1 MSRPF
6 FEGFETKVVSVP
18 ECDVYLK
25 LGGAGLPVLLLHGYP
40 ETHLAWRGVATRLAE
55 RFTVVVADLPGY
67 GRSVVRTPATPYEG
81 VSKRWMASVLA
92 QAMSKLGLS
101 RFAVAG
107 HDRGGR
113 VAYRLAIDEA
123 SHVSAL
129 AVLDVIPTLEMVER
143 LTYASARRMANW
155 FWLAQTSTLP
165 ESMIAA
171 LPDQYLRHLIKEWGG
186 EHAVDRDAFEA
197 YAECLRSPEIVK
209 TMCEDYRAGDRIDI
223 AHEQVDRV
231 RGRHVTCPALI
242 LWSERGL
249 AIQFGDPLAIWR
261 PWAPRASGHSLPSG
275 HFIMEEMPEQTASLL
290 GAFLGDA
297 MVVQ

>member
-1 MSRPF
+1 MSRLF
-6 FEGFETKVVSVP
+6 FEGFETQVVSVP

-25 LGGAGLPVLLLHGYP
+25 RAGTGFPVLLLHGYP
-40 ETHLAWRGVATRLAE
+40 ETHVAWRHVADRLAK

-67 GRSVVRTPATPYEG
+67 GRSVVRSVAQPYQG
-81 VSKRWMASVLA
+81 VSKRWMATVLA
-92 QAMSKLGLS
+92 KAMATLGIG
-101 RFAVAG
+101 RFAVVG

-113 VAYRLAIDEA
+113 VAYRMAIDESSQIA
-123 SHVSAL
+123 AI
-129 AVLDVIPTLEMVER
+129 ATLDIIPTLEMVQR

-155 FWLAQTSTLP
+155 FWLAQASTLP

-171 LPDQYLRHLIKEWGG
+171 RPDEYLRHLIREWGG

-197 YAECLRSPEIVK
+197 YVECLRTPQIVK

-231 RGRHVTCPALI
+231 RGRRVTCPALI

-249 AIQFGDPLAIWR
+249 TVQFGDPLTIWR
-261 PWAPRASGHSLPSG
+261 PWAPRASGQSLPSG
-275 HFIMEEMPEQTASLL
+275 HFMMEEMPEQTAALL
-290 GAFLGDA
+290 GAFLGD
-297 MVVQ
+297 VVAS